1 MGQAAGSRELNTPA
15 RIAGFAWLVVIMAG
29 ISAEFLL
36 RMPLIVQGDA
46 AATAANIMEAEGIF
60 RLSLA
65 ADIVMLLFDVTA
77 TVALYLLF
85 RQTDRLLALLAAAFR
100 LIMGAVLAA
109 NLITLGSVPFVLQ
122 GSDPA
127 AATTVQLLLDAHG
140 SGYDIGLVFFGLH
153 CFLLGILIMKSAYLP
168 RLLGALLM
176 AASLG
181 YLIDSFA
188 HLLLPQGTP
197 FLAMTASILI
207 ALALLAELSIA
218 FWLLVR
224 GVKS

>member
-1 MGQAAGSRELNTPA
+1 MEKATGRRELNAPA

-29 ISAEFLL
+29 ISAEFFL
-36 RMPLIVQGDA
+36 RMPMIVQGDA
-46 AATAANIMEAEGIF
+46 AATAANIMEAEGRF
-60 RLSLA
+60 RLSIA

-85 RQTDRLLALLAAAFR
+85 RQTDRLLALTAAALR
-100 LIMGAVLAA
+100 LIMAAVLSA
-109 NLITLGSVPFVLQ
+109 NLITLGSIPLVLQ
-122 GSDPA
+122 GVDPA

-140 SGYDIGLVFFGLH
+140 TGYDIALVFFGLH

-176 AASLG
+176 AASFG

-197 FLAMTASILI
+197 LLAMTASILI
-207 ALALLAELSIA
+207 ALALLAELSLS
-218 FWLLVR
+218 FWLLVK
-224 GVKS
+224 GVKA